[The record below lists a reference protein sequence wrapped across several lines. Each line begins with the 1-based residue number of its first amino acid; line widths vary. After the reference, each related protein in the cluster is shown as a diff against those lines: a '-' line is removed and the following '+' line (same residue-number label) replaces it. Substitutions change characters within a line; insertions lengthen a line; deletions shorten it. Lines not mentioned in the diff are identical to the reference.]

1 MNSEDNDIYP
11 KSIND
16 SISNRYDLIKTVI
29 ETRFSINEGI
39 NYMNASQGDE
49 FELGKIA
56 LIILSNGVALEN
68 KKIIE
73 SCENL
78 DLKLY
83 EIITDFYSILEREKS
98 KFPPTSVALYE
109 ERLLI
114 YNTNRKLMELNGTS
128 SQIESWENTVSHFSC
143 SPCPS
148 YSTFIRDKKRK
159 NFELDEDKER
169 DQYFKMRSL
178 EKDLLK
184 KEILI
189 FDLEDEV
196 KEKQQ
201 KIDEL
206 SKKIREYESILP
218 KLNSYEQRAYEYDIL
233 IKEYEAMKKSKSLL
247 QESFVK
253 ISYDLIEES
262 ENQEFLKST
271 NSILADQ
278 VDKLNNELECLKQKE
293 KENLVEIERLKQC
306 ESTLNTELIIKMK
319 NEKVFKALLDKM
331 DQLEMRLVYS
341 SEKLDHINYT
351 YKHRI
356 EDLENHNAQ
365 YQSINNAFKA
375 QLVFLKDENKQV

>member
-1 MNSEDNDIYP
+1 
-11 KSIND
+11 
-16 SISNRYDLIKTVI
+16 
-29 ETRFSINEGI
+29 
-39 NYMNASQGDE
+39 MNASQGDE